1 MNDLSVLFLQHG
13 LEKLLP
19 YLPLLVRPSIRLVET
34 EEIGAA
40 GVSRLG
46 GLPDILPH
54 FRWPRLRDCPSAPEG
69 AENADLD
76 TPLIFLGQLNWAQ
89 LKPYDLENVL
99 PASGGAIFFT
109 GVGAGAGHYFVATV
123 NQFAPRHFP
132 LPENLKYVLPRRVLQ
147 PQFEWTLPYYGY
159 HGTIGGGDFQKCFFD
174 VVSPA
179 IEFMELSDAERKAYE
194 GLRTQVRHLGIHC
207 HRVLGHADYEQNPV
221 QLDLERRTR
230 GLSLDH
236 ETYISLCDPTLPLTR
251 QLKRQTFESQW
262 RLAFQLAH
270 FITDDGLWSDG
281 GTHYFWSKR
290 SDLSASLPRFI
301 GDAQFG

>member
-1 MNDLSVLFLQHG
+1 MNDLSVLFLHHG

-19 YLPLLVRPSIRLVET
+19 YLPLLARPSIRLFET
-34 EEIGAA
+34 EEVGDA

-46 GLPDILPH
+46 GLPDVLPH
-54 FRWPRLRDCPSAPEG
+54 FRWPRLRDCQSAPAG
-69 AENADLD
+69 ANDSDLYA
-76 TPLIFLGQLNWAQ
+76 PLVFLGQLNFAQ

-109 GVGAGAGHYFVATV
+109 GLGAGAGHYFVATV

-132 LPENLKYVLPRRVLQ
+132 LPENVSHVLPRRVFH

-159 HGTIGGGDFQKCFFD
+159 HGTIGGGDSRRCFFD
-174 VVSPA
+174 TVSPA
-179 IEFMELSDAERKAYE
+179 IEFLELSDVERKAYKA
-194 GLRTQVRHLGIHC
+194 LRGQAGQAGAHR
-207 HRVLGHADYEQNPV
+207 HRVLGHADYEQNPL

-230 GLSLDH
+230 DLSLDS
-236 ETYISLCDPTLPLTR
+236 ETYLSLCDPSAPLTR

-270 FITDDGLWSDG
+270 FITPDGLWEDG
-281 GTHYFWSKR
+281 GTYYFWSKR
-290 SDLSASLPRFI
+290 NDLSASLPRFI
-301 GDAQFG
+301 GEAQFG